1 MLSTN
6 FSIYHLEYY
15 LLIFARIAGVVSL
28 APIYGTKGVPRK
40 VRIGFGLCV
49 ALIVASVTEY
59 TPLNYTTLF
68 GFTLLLLKELVMGLS
83 IGLASSLCMTII
95 NLSGMFID
103 REIGLTMVTE
113 FDPTMNATST
123 ISADFYNYFVLVVML
138 CSNMHYFIISAV
150 CDSFRVVPVGGA
162 VFRGDAAYEVAL
174 TFIQQYFVIAFRI
187 ALPIFITIMLCNII
201 LGILAKTA
209 PQMNMFAVGIE
220 LKLLLGLIVM
230 VATVMFIPNITE
242 YVYDITTDVVRS
254 LIRTMY

>member
-59 TPLNYTTLF
+59 TPLDYTTLF

-209 PQMNMFAVGIE
+209 PQMNMFAVGMQMKILVGFGVLFLTISLLPGIASFIFTEMKKMMVLFIE
-220 LKLLLGLIVM
+220 G
-230 VATVMFIPNITE
+230 
-242 YVYDITTDVVRS
+242 
-254 LIRTMY
+254 MY

>member
-1 MLSTN
+1 MCGTDRGISNRIHTIKLYY
-6 FSIYHLEYY
+6 FIRIYIVIAE
-15 LLIFARIAGVVSL
+15 RISNG
-28 APIYGTKGVPRK
+28 
-40 VRIGFGLCV
+40 
-49 ALIVASVTEY
+49 IVNW
-59 TPLNYTTLF
+59 P
-68 GFTLLLLKELVMGLS
+68 G
-83 IGLASSLCMTII
+83 I
-95 NLSGMFID
+95 
-103 REIGLTMVTE
+103 IGLTMVTE

-220 LKLLLGLIVM
+220 LKLLLGLMVM